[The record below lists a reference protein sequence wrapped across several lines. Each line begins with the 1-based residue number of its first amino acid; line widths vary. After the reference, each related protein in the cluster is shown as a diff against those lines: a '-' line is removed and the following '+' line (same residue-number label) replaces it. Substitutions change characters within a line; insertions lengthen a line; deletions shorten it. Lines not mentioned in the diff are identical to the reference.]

1 VACWTR
7 KLTYANVA
15 STLALFLALGGG
27 AVWAAAKIHS
37 KDIASRAVK
46 SGKIA
51 THSVNTR
58 ILARNSVGTNKIK
71 DGAILPQ
78 DLAGGGTILV
88 AKLNGGSAPITNTP
102 TSYALDP
109 AEFTQKAGSSIVVF
123 GRINATAAS
132 DGSNP
137 CQIIVQT
144 SDANDADFQ
153 GGVQTV
159 TASTTLGSVSG
170 GQGAATSPD
179 HGADFNHHLTGQL
192 TGFNCTPDSTVN
204 SVTFFVYALR

>member
-78 DLAGGGTILV
+78 DLAGG
-88 AKLNGGSAPITNTP
+88 N
-102 TSYALDP
+102 DP
-109 AEFTQKAGSSIVVF
+109 RGKAQW
-123 GRINATAAS
+123 RI
-132 DGSNP
+132 
-137 CQIIVQT
+137 
-144 SDANDADFQ
+144 
-153 GGVQTV
+153 
-159 TASTTLGSVSG
+159 ST
-170 GQGAATSPD
+170 D
-179 HGADFNHHLTGQL
+179 HQHTDQL
-192 TGFNCTPDSTVN
+192 R
-204 SVTFFVYALR
+204 A